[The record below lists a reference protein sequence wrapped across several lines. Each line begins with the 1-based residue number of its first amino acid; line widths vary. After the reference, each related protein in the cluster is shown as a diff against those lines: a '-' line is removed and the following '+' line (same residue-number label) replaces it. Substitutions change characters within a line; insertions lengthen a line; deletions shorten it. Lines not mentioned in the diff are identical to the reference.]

1 MTKFKILNKKINWK
15 FIISLNLI
23 LTVLFSQTAF
33 AGPQSTTYE
42 IKDYTFGA
50 GGNGQSG
57 SDSTNYTLFGTAG
70 ELEYDKL
77 NSSNYSLGG
86 GLSFTLKAN
95 VPAAPTVTNV
105 SSWYNKLKIT
115 IDNGSNP
122 TDATFLIQVS
132 SGSATF
138 AQDVYF
144 VAADNTLGTS
154 QVWQTY
160 SAWGGASGFTL
171 IGLYPGTTYY
181 VRVAAERG
189 NFTQS
194 EYSAAGSA
202 TTISPT
208 LTLSLSTTSQ
218 PSPPFSVSIG
228 NLTAGSVTTSSD
240 KINITI
246 STNATNG
253 GLVYL
258 YGTNNGLKSTTAG
271 NYNITS
277 SSTDLASALEGYGAR
292 GTTVTQTSGGPMQLV
307 SPYNG
312 ASNNVGVIDTIKR
325 EIADS
330 SSTPV
335 TNGQVSFELKAK
347 AKNTTPSAGDYSDIL
362 TIIATGSF

>member
-1 MTKFKILNKKINWK
+1 MRKLKFEKINWK

-23 LTVLFSQTAF
+23 LFLILSQNVF

-50 GGNGQSG
+50 GGNEQSG
-57 SDSTNYTLFGTAG
+57 SDSTNYTLFGTVG
-70 ELEYDKL
+70 ELDYSKL

-86 GLSFTLKAN
+86 GLSYTLKAN

-105 SSWYNKLKIT
+105 SSWYNKLKVT

-122 TDATFLIQVS
+122 SDATFLIQVA
-132 SGSATF
+132 SGSADFT
-138 AQDVYF
+138 QDTYF
-144 VAADNTLGTS
+144 IQSDNTLGAN

-160 SAWGGASGFTL
+160 TSWGGASGFTL

-194 EYSAAGSA
+194 EYSIGGSA
-202 TTISPT
+202 ATINPT

-218 PSPPFSVSIG
+218 PSPPFSVDIG
-228 NLTAGSVTTSSD
+228 NLTAGSVTTSTD

-253 GLVYL
+253 GLIYL
-258 YGTNNGLKSTTAG
+258 FGTNNGLKSTTAG
-271 NYNITS
+271 NYNISS

-292 GTTVTQTSGGPMQLV
+292 GTTVTQTSGGPMQLI

-312 ASNNVGVIDTIKR
+312 ASQNVGVIDTAKR
-325 EIADS
+325 TLADS
-330 SSTPV
+330 TQTPV

-347 AKNTTPSAGDYSDIL
+347 AKSTTPQADDYSDIL
-362 TIIATGSF
+362 TIVATGSF

>member
-50 GGNGQSG
+50 GGNEQSG
-57 SDSTNYTLFGTAG
+57 SDSTNYTLFGTVG

-77 NSSNYSLGG
+77 NSSSYSLGG
-86 GLSFTLKAN
+86 GLSFTMKAN

-105 SSWYNKLKIT
+105 SNWYNKLKVT
-115 IDNGSNP
+115 IDNGSNASD
-122 TDATFLIQVS
+122 TTFLIQVA
-132 SGSATF
+132 SGSADF
-138 AQDVYF
+138 SQDTYF
-144 VAADNTLGTS
+144 VQVDNTLGIS

-160 SAWGGASGFTL
+160 STWGGASGFTL

-202 TTISPT
+202 ATISPT
-208 LTLSLSTTSQ
+208 LTLSLRTTSQ
-218 PSPPFSVSIG
+218 PSPPFSVNIG

-240 KINITI
+240 TIDITI

-253 GLVYL
+253 GLIYL
-258 YGTNNGLKSTTAG
+258 FGTNNGLKSTTAG

-277 SSTDLASALEGYGAR
+277 SSTDLTSALEGYGAR

-312 ASNNVGVIDTIKR
+312 ASQNVGVIDTTKR

-347 AKNTTPSAGDYSDIL
+347 AKSTTPQAGDYSDIL